1 MNPQVFQSRHRG
13 KAAGGAPSEGGRPI
27 STPNSRTLSGPRAR
41 PAPPSDLASRSRLIG
56 RQRHRAR
63 LGNRVMRALLRVVV
77 LGLILTGLAVAAF
90 VAWDWVRRTPLLATR
105 TVEVTGAR
113 RLDEATVR
121 AAAAIEPGTNLFSV
135 DVADTEARVASLPG
149 VRRAHV
155 VRHLPGRVTVLLEER
170 EPYALVNAGG
180 LHWVDAEGYLV
191 TTDARPGATGLP
203 ILTGIGVPAPGA
215 AAPSEG
221 LRSGLSLLHVLQR
234 TSGRLAAR
242 VSEIDLARAHGPVLY
257 LVDGIE
263 VRLGTDGWS
272 DRLARLEGV
281 LGELDARGERVVSI
295 DLRFRDQV
303 VLTPHSPAPPG
314 GPARSPAAA
323 ARRRAVGDPATLA
336 MPAAA
341 GLERR

>member
-1 MNPQVFQSRHRG
+1 M
-13 KAAGGAPSEGGRPI
+13 
-27 STPNSRTLSGPRAR
+27 SGPRAR
-41 PAPPSDLASRSRLIG
+41 PAPPADLASRSRLIAN
-56 RQRHRAR
+56 QRHRRR
-63 LGNRVMRALLRVVV
+63 LAGRSLRLALRALV
-77 LGLILTGLAVAAF
+77 LGLTLTGLGVAAF

-105 TVEVTGAR
+105 TVEVAGAR

-121 AAAAIEPGTNLFSV
+121 GAAAIEPGTNLFAV
-135 DVADTEARVASLPG
+135 DVAAAEARVASLPG

-155 VRHLPGRVTVLLEER
+155 VRHLPGRVAVLVEER

-191 TTDARPGATGLP
+191 TSDARPGATGLP
-203 ILTGIGVPAPGA
+203 ILTGVGTPAPGT
-215 AAPSEG
+215 AAPSESLRAG
-221 LRSGLSLLHVLQR
+221 LALLRVLQR
-234 TSGRLAAR
+234 TSARLAAR
-242 VSEIDLARAHGPVLY
+242 VSEIDLSHPHGPELY

-263 VRLGTDGWS
+263 VRLGSDAWS
-272 DRLARLEGV
+272 DRLARLDGV

-303 VLTPHSPAPPG
+303 VLTPRPPTSLAAS
-314 GPARSPAAA
+314 ARGPAAA
-323 ARRRAVGDPATLA
+323 GRRRPVGVSATLT

>member
-1 MNPQVFQSRHRG
+1 MKS
-13 KAAGGAPSEGGRPI
+13 APSQGGRPI
-27 STPNSRTLSGPRAR
+27 NSPTSRALSGPRTR
-41 PAPPSDLASRSRLIG
+41 PAPPADLASRSRLIG
-56 RQRHRAR
+56 KQRHRAR
-63 LGNRVMRALLRVVV
+63 LGIRALRVLLRALV
-77 LGLILTGLAVAAF
+77 LGLTLTGLAVAGF

-105 TVEVTGAR
+105 AVEVAGAR

-121 AAAAIEPGTNLFSV
+121 AAAAIEPGTNLLAV
-135 DVADTEARVASLPG
+135 DVAATEARLAGLPG

-191 TTDARPGATGLP
+191 TTDARPGAIGLP
-203 ILTGIGVPAPGA
+203 ILSGIGAPAPGTA
-215 AAPSEG
+215 EPSEG
-221 LRSGLSLLHVLQR
+221 LRAGLALLHVLER

-263 VRLGTDGWS
+263 VRLGTDAWS
-272 DRLARLEGV
+272 DRLARLDGV
-281 LGELDARGERVVSI
+281 LGELDARGERVASI

-303 VLTPHSPAPPG
+303 VLTPHSSAPPV
-314 GPARSPAAA
+314 GPARPPAATG
-323 ARRRAVGDPATLA
+323 RRRAAGDPATLA
-336 MPAAA
+336 LPAAA

>member
-1 MNPQVFQSRHRG
+1 M
-13 KAAGGAPSEGGRPI
+13 
-27 STPNSRTLSGPRAR
+27 L
-41 PAPPSDLASRSRLIG
+41 
-56 RQRHRAR
+56 
-63 LGNRVMRALLRVVV
+63 RALV
-77 LGLILTGLAVAAF
+77 LGLTLMGLGVAAF

-105 TVEVTGAR
+105 LVEITGAR

-121 AAAAIEPGTNLFSV
+121 AAAAIEPGTNLFAV
-135 DVADTEARVASLPG
+135 DVAAAEARVAGLAG
-149 VRRAHV
+149 VRRAHI

-191 TTDARPGATGLP
+191 ATDARPGATGLP
-203 ILTGIGVPAPGA
+203 ILTGIGAPAPGTT
-215 AAPSEG
+215 APSEG
-221 LRSGLSLLHVLQR
+221 LRAGLALLHVLER

-242 VSEIDLARAHGPVLY
+242 VSELDLSHPHGPVLY

-263 VRLGTDGWS
+263 VRLGSDAWS
-272 DRLARLEGV
+272 DRLARLDGV
-281 LGELDARGERVVSI
+281 LGELDARGERVASI

-303 VLTPHSPAPPG
+303 VLTPRAPAPPAG
-314 GPARSPAAA
+314 SARAPAAA
-323 ARRRAVGDPATLA
+323 GRRRPVGDPTTLV